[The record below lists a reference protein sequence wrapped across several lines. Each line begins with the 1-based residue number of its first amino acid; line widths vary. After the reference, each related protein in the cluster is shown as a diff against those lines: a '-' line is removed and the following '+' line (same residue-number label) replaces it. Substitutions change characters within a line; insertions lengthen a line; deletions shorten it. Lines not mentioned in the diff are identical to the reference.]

1 MSTRGCSSACRFGFP
16 SRPFTSAN
24 FAFIQH
30 GRPLHNI
37 TKAPTASG
45 RSRSGPES
53 HGYAIIGHHELFLA
67 RMASVLK

>member
-16 SRPFTSAN
+16 SRLFTSAN
-24 FAFIQH
+24 CDFIQH

-37 TKAPTASG
+37 SKAPTASG